1 MNGKVLEIKGLRKS
15 FGRQQA
21 VDDVSLYVEEGQ
33 IVGLIGANGAGKST
47 TLNMTT
53 GLIEPT
59 SGSIMVDGVDL
70 RRKRSAALSRMNIAS
85 TYTSLPGS
93 LTVREN
99 LLFYGRLYSVGHLS
113 AKVGELIEIFDLS
126 SMQTKLLR
134 NLSTGQRVRVNLAK
148 ALINSPR
155 LLILD
160 EALSN
165 LDPIAA
171 LRVQQYLEMWVGRN
185 SSAILTT
192 SHNMSDIET
201 YCSYVYVIKAGRV
214 IASGSPA
221 GLKHQYSQES
231 LARMFFAAN
240 DSGDK

>member
-1 MNGKVLEIKGLRKS
+1 MNAKVLEITGLRKI
-15 FGRQQA
+15 FGKQLA
-21 VDDVSLYVEEGQ
+21 VDDVNLYAEEGQ

-59 SGSIMVDGVDL
+59 SGTIMVDGLDL
-70 RRKRSAALSRMNIAS
+70 RKKRGSALSRMNIAS

-93 LTVREN
+93 LTVRES
-99 LLFYGRLYSVGHLS
+99 LLFYGRLYSVRQVS
-113 AKVGELIEIFDLS
+113 IRVDELIEIFDLS
-126 SMQTKLLR
+126 SMRTKLLR

-148 ALINSPR
+148 ALINNPR

-160 EALSN
+160 EAFSN
-165 LDPIAA
+165 LDPIVA
-171 LRVQQYLEMWVGRN
+171 LGVQQYLEVWVGRN

-192 SHNMSDIET
+192 SHNMADIET
-201 YCSYVYVIKAGRV
+201 YCNYVYVIKAGRI

-231 LARMFFAAN
+231 LAQMFFAAN
-240 DSGDK
+240 HPGDK